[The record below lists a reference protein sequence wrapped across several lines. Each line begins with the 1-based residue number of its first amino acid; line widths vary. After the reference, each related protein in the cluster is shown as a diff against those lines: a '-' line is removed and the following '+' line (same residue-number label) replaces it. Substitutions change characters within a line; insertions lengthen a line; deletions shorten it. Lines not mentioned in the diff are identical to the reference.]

1 MPFSEGFLW
10 GGAVAANQC
19 EGAWNLGGKGES
31 IQDHITAGSVNE
43 PRRFTRELSAQE
55 YYPSHDGVDFYH
67 HYEEDIQML
76 SEMGFKIFRMSIAW
90 SRIFPR
96 GDEETPNEA
105 GLLYY
110 DKVFDTCH
118 KYGIEPLV
126 TERPLSPQQSW
137 GE

>member
-1 MPFSEGFLW
+1 MIFPDGFLW

-19 EGAWNLGGKGES
+19 EGAYKEDGKGLS
-31 IQDHITAGSVNE
+31 IQDLMPKGLLGPVAEE
-43 PRRFTRELSAQE
+43 PAEENLKLK
-55 YYPSHDGVDFYH
+55 GIDFYH